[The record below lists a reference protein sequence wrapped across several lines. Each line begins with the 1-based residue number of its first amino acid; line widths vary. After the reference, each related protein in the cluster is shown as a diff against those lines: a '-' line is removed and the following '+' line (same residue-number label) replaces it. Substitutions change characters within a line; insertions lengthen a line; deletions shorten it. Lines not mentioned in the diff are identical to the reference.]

1 MQETI
6 ERHSIGNTFTIDRDE
21 LAILAR
27 NVQNSL
33 GAVFVDIAR
42 HTRPHDRCF
51 CLSGRKFKKCC
62 SSLIQF

>member
-1 MQETI
+1 M
-6 ERHSIGNTFTIDRDE
+6 
-21 LAILAR
+21 AILAR